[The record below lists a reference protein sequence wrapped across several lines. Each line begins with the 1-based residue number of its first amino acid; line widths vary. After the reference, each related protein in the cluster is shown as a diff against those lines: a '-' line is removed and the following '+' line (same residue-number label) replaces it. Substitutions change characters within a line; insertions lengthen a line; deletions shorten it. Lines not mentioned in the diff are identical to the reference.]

1 MAGGCGGQIVDCVES
16 GVGAYE
22 IEHLGVIVA
31 DSSDV
36 ELLCPSGLGI
46 HHCHVVQEGAAELVQ
61 FVLGGALA
69 EENHLEDGLD
79 LDLLVVGGVE
89 GLQAVVRKAAAVGSE
104 EVVPL
109 LQGLDEVGVGI
120 YLHAGS
126 LAEFGE
132 ILLVGLGILDR
143 HGLVGPPCGNDLR
156 AEGML
161 RYHLVPAE
169 VVGGIVGG
177 AYDLHVEFADEGLA
191 AEFLGSELGV
201 AFLINFTGGLGA
213 QELVDSEHAAEFE
226 VGPVIEG
233 VAKGIRH
240 GLRPLLEGLPGA
252 VLASGEIILAHSV
265 GAHRTPFIMVAIVS
279 VHQPELGDVAEL
291 DVLGNLLR
299 HQMAMVIDDGH
310 VLRMLVIKLPGS
322 LALKHEIFID
332 E

>member
-1 MAGGCGGQIVDCVES
+1 M
-16 GVGAYE
+16 
-22 IEHLGVIVA
+22 
-31 DSSDV
+31 
-36 ELLCPSGLGI
+36 ELLCPSCLGI

-79 LDLLVVGGVE
+79 FDLLVVGGIE
-89 GLQAVVRKAAAVGSE
+89 GLQTVVRKAAAVGCE
-104 EVVPL
+104 EVMPL

-120 YLHAGS
+120 YLHAGG
-126 LAEFGE
+126 LAELCE
-132 ILLVGLGILDR
+132 ILLVGLGILDS
-143 HGLVGPPCGNDLR
+143 HGLVGSPCGNDLR
-156 AEGML
+156 AEWML

-191 AEFLGSELGV
+191 AELLGSELGV
-201 AFLINFTGGLGA
+201 AFLKDFTGGLGA

-226 VGPVIEG
+226 MGPVIEG
-233 VAKGIRH
+233 IAEGVRH

-252 VLASGEIILAHSV
+252 VLASSEIILAHSV
-265 GAHRTPFIMVAIVS
+265 GAHRTPFIMVAIMS

-291 DVLGNLLR
+291 DVLGDLLR